1 MKNLKIDWAIVE
13 ADTAKAKEDFK
24 QARKALLESLN
35 KWDSLFP
42 EKGENNHV
50 DEF

>member
-1 MKNLKIDWAIVE
+1 MKDFNFNWAIVE
-13 ADTAKAKEDFK
+13 ADTAKAKKDFK
-24 QARKALLESLN
+24 QARKALLESI
-35 KWDSLFP
+35 KKQDSLFT

>member
-1 MKNLKIDWAIVE
+1 MKDFKIDWTIVE
-13 ADTAKAKEDFK
+13 ADTEKAKEDFK

-42 EKGENNHV
+42 EKGENDHV